1 MKKAPVNVNLAITWM
16 LLGVFG
22 VGTVEYLVAGVLPQI
37 SNDVAVTEATA
48 GLLVTVY
55 ALTVVIGGPVLTI
68 ITAHVRR
75 NLLILILMA
84 LRLIHRV

>member
-48 GLLVTVY
+48 GLLVTV
-55 ALTVVIGGPVLTI
+55 
-68 ITAHVRR
+68 
-75 NLLILILMA
+75 
-84 LRLIHRV
+84 RLSQNVFL